1 VEGSNFDVRKIV
13 LQYDDVMN
21 QQRNIIYKQRREVLE
36 AENIREVA
44 LGLIMPVVERIVKAH
59 TPSEQVPE
67 EWDLQAIVDYA
78 NGTFLPETSHIDR
91 DDLWGK
97 EQEEIVEYIQ
107 ALVTKVYEER
117 EEAIGAPFMREFE
130 KVVVLRA
137 VDSKWMDHI
146 DAMDQLRQGIHLRA
160 YGGTDPLREYQFEG
174 FEMFQEMI
182 ESIQEEVATYIMK
195 AHVET
200 NLQREA
206 VAEGQAVDPSGEAL
220 PKKPV
225 KAIERVGRNDP
236 CPCGSGKKYKQCH
249 GQ

>member
-1 VEGSNFDVRKIV
+1 
-13 LQYDDVMN
+13 
-21 QQRNIIYKQRREVLE
+21 
-36 AENIREVA
+36 
-44 LGLIMPVVERIVKAH
+44 
-59 TPSEQVPE
+59 
-67 EWDLQAIVDYA
+67 
-78 NGTFLPETSHIDR
+78 
-91 DDLWGK
+91 
-97 EQEEIVEYIQ
+97 
-107 ALVTKVYEER
+107 
-117 EEAIGAPFMREFE
+117 
-130 KVVVLRA
+130 
-137 VDSKWMDHI
+137 MDHI